1 MTYQNDI
8 PKDVATGAFNGT
20 SWSPEKRGEGWRQA
34 YAETLTADIEVLRG
48 YLKDH
53 PDADSEI
60 ERYRQ
65 NLRDKYLAYLHSH
78 ANIVSSF
85 IAGPSNFP
93 ARRMEKRNRWADNH
107 YAAIDEFRE
116 RAKKAIKRKYAPFDG
131 HAIKSHD
138 PDALDKLKAKL
149 AKREAD
155 QERMKAANKIVKS
168 KKLTNAEKLEQL
180 KPLECSCSKLLEPD
194 FCGRIGFPGYMLS
207 NNNANIKR
215 IRDRIAELEQR
226 DTEAESG
233 PVEEQHGDITYLE
246 DFEDGRVRLI
256 FPGKPSSEVRSL
268 LKSNGFR
275 WSPRNT
281 AWQRQLTDNGRSAAR
296 YVLGQL

>member
-1 MTYQNDI
+1 MNYQNDI
-8 PKDVATGAFNGT
+8 PQDVATSAFNGT
-20 SWSPEKRGEGWRQA
+20 SWNPDRRGEGWRQA
-34 YAETLTADIEVLRG
+34 YAETLTADIQVLRG

-53 PDADSEI
+53 PDADIEI

-65 NLRDKYLAYLHSH
+65 NLCAKYKAYLHSH

-93 ARRMEKRNRWADNH
+93 VRQMEKRNRWADNH
-107 YAAIDEFRE
+107 YAAIDEFRT
-116 RAKKAIKRKYAPFDG
+116 RAKNAIKRKYAPFDG
-131 HAIKSHD
+131 YAIKSHD
-138 PDALDKLKAKL
+138 PDALDKLRAKL

-155 QERMKAANKIVKS
+155 QARMKAANKIVKS
-168 KKLTNAEKLEQL
+168 KKLTNEEKLEQL
-180 KPLECSCSKLLEPD
+180 KPFGCSAPALLEPD

-215 IRDRIAELEQR
+215 IKGRIAELEQR
-226 DTEAESG
+226 DTESG
-233 PVEEQHGDITYLE
+233 PVEEQHGDVTYLE

-281 AWQRQLTDNGRSAAR
+281 AWQRQLTDNGRLAAR